1 MNQFQKAYSI
11 LGLDPG
17 SSKETIQTRWKRLA
31 MVWHPDRFPSD
42 EGKKDAEEELKKINN
57 AKDVLWAH
65 FDSPA
70 HKPSGCDC
78 QQPIGSQRQT
88 GQPPPDPRPGPGP
101 GPGRKSNA
109 EAEAERRDAERK
121 AKAAAEESARKAQGQ
136 AKKEEQPQT
145 FEQAQTHQANFD
157 DAQLRW
163 KIAKVLAAVFL
174 AMCAVGWIGG
184 AIGDGIR
191 HTAST
196 ISNTI
201 TTVTKENKNDPCD
214 LIGPQTSPPAVIL
227 PTLINGV
234 KEQVSLWDVK
244 CYGTGGGASVH
255 GRDAQNRDVVWQ
267 EYGPNWSLDHQDIV
281 KAQGN
286 EIVVDRYKMPGDYQG
301 RCTYRFDDG
310 SLIEASQVDSQQN
323 PVISLTVERRRNG
336 RPSVIVKPAGGN
348 TTTYYDLS
356 GTDAKRR
363 FYLGERYMQIK
374 EYVEPPTALTSPDSL
389 PLPGPGRGTTGTNPF
404 STSTQTP
411 DNGGH
416 LSPSPFGSNSP
427 SVTPETDKLLEKLKQ
442 PETR

>member
-17 SSKETIQTRWKRLA
+17 SSKEKIQTRWKRLA

-121 AKAAAEESARKAQGQ
+121 AKAAAEEAARQAQGQ
-136 AKKEEQPQT
+136 AKKEERQT
-145 FEQAQTHQANFD
+145 FEQAQTQQANFD

-163 KIAKVLAAVFL
+163 KIAKMLAVVFL
-174 AMCAVGWIGG
+174 ALCALGWIGG
-184 AIGDGIR
+184 AIGDGVR
-191 HTAST
+191 RAAST
-196 ISNTI
+196 ITNTI
-201 TTVTKENKNDPCD
+201 TTVITENKNDPCA
-214 LIGPQTSPPAVIL
+214 LVGPQTSPPAVIL
-227 PTLINGV
+227 PTLISGV
-234 KEQVSLWDVK
+234 REQVSLWDIK

-267 EYGPNWSLDHQDIV
+267 EYGPNWTLDHQDIV

-301 RCTYRFDDG
+301 RCTFKYDDG
-310 SLIEASQVDSQQN
+310 SLIEANQVDSQQN
-323 PVISLTVERRRNG
+323 PVISASVERRRNG
-336 RPSVIVKPAGGN
+336 RASVMVRPAGGN

-356 GTDAKRR
+356 GTDVKVR

-374 EYVEPPTALTSPDSL
+374 DYVEPPSALISPEGTPTLPAPDSGSGTNGPNPFRTNTDGTSPR
-389 PLPGPGRGTTGTNPF
+389 PANPF
-404 STSTQTP
+404 
-411 DNGGH
+411 
-416 LSPSPFGSNSP
+416 
-427 SVTPETDKLLEKLKQ
+427 
-442 PETR
+442 